1 LSYDIDQYGKLKGKR
16 LTEAVEALNALG
28 GTWQLAP

>member
-1 LSYDIDQYGKLKGKR
+1 VTRSDRESTSPGKR
-16 LTEAVEALNALG
+16 LTEIVEALNALG